1 MNKDNLETIIEGYK
15 VFNPDWTCRNFKYEV
30 GKTYEHDG
38 DIEVCEAGFHFC
50 QKAIDCFNYY
60 SFDNKN
66 KVAKIEA
73 IGLIKTDG
81 DKSVTNKITIVK
93 EIEWE
98 ELLNIVN
105 IGNNNTGYG
114 NTGNHNTGN
123 HNTGDYNTGNGN
135 TGDCNT
141 GDCNTGYRNTGD
153 CNTGY
158 RNTGYR
164 NTGDCNTGYRNTGD
178 CNTGYRNTG
187 YRNTGDCNTGY
198 RNTGDCNTGYRNTGY
213 RNTGDC
219 NTGYR
224 NEGNYNAGNYNA
236 GYCNTGYCNEGNYN
250 TGNYNSGNCNSGDWN
265 IGDYNSGVFCTDVP
279 KIRMFNKE
287 TDLTYEDWMNSEARN
302 ILKKNSY
309 LTKWIRI
316 DDMTEEEEK
325 NNPGYEINNGYLK
338 VFTFEEMCKNMWDSL
353 NEEEK
358 KIIIDT
364 PNFDADIF
372 KEITGIEVI

>member
-50 QKAIDCFNYY
+50 QKVIDCFNYY
-60 SFDNKN
+60 YFDNKN

-93 EIEWE
+93 EIKWE

-114 NTGNHNTGN
+114 NTGDYNTGSY
-123 HNTGDYNTGNGN
+123 NTGDYNIGSYN
-135 TGDCNT
+135 TGDYNI
-141 GDCNTGYRNTGD
+141 GN
-153 CNTGY
+153 
-158 RNTGYR
+158 
-164 NTGDCNTGYRNTGD
+164 
-178 CNTGYRNTG
+178 
-187 YRNTGDCNTGY
+187 
-198 RNTGDCNTGYRNTGY
+198 
-213 RNTGDC
+213 C

-224 NEGNYNAGNYNA
+224 NEG
-236 GYCNTGYCNEGNYN
+236 CCNEGYWN
-250 TGNYNSGNCNSGDWN
+250 TGNYNIGNCNSGEWN

-287 TDLTYEDWMNSEARN
+287 TDLTYEDWMNSDARN
-302 ILKKNSY
+302 ILKRNSY
-309 LTKWIRI
+309 LTKWIHI
-316 DDMTEEEEK
+316 DYMTEEEKE

-338 VFTFEEMCKNMWDSL
+338 VFTFEEMCKNMWNNLTD
-353 NEEEK
+353 EEK
-358 KIIIDT
+358 KIIMDI

-372 KEITGIEVI
+372 KETTGIEVI

>member
-50 QKAIDCFNYY
+50 QKVIDCFNYY
-60 SFDNKN
+60 YFDNKN

-105 IGNNNTGYG
+105 IGNNNIGYG
-114 NTGNHNTGN
+114 
-123 HNTGDYNTGNGN
+123 NTGDYNTGSYN
-135 TGDCNT
+135 TGDYNIGSYNT
-141 GDCNTGYRNTGD
+141 GDYNIEN
-153 CNTGY
+153 
-158 RNTGYR
+158 
-164 NTGDCNTGYRNTGD
+164 
-178 CNTGYRNTG
+178 
-187 YRNTGDCNTGY
+187 
-198 RNTGDCNTGYRNTGY
+198 
-213 RNTGDC
+213 C

-224 NEGNYNAGNYNA
+224 NEG
-236 GYCNTGYCNEGNYN
+236 CCNEGCWN
-250 TGNYNSGNCNSGDWN
+250 TGNYNIGNCNSGDWN

-287 TDLTYEDWMNSEARN
+287 TDLTYEDWINSEARN
-302 ILKKNSY
+302 ILKRNSY
-309 LTKWIRI
+309 LTKWIHI
-316 DDMTEEEEK
+316 DDMTEEEKE

-338 VFTFEEMCKNMWDSL
+338 VFTFEEMCKNMWNNLTD
-353 NEEEK
+353 EEK
-358 KIIIDT
+358 KIIIDI

-372 KEITGIEVI
+372 KEITGIEVIKLKIKECNIV

>member
-50 QKAIDCFNYY
+50 QKAINCFNYY

-114 NTGNHNTGN
+114 NTGNHNTGYGNTGN
-123 HNTGDYNTGNGN
+123 HNAGYCNTGDYNTGNH
-135 TGDCNT
+135 NT

-153 CNTGY
+153 Y
-158 RNTGYR
+158 
-164 NTGDCNTGYRNTGD
+164 NTGD
-178 CNTGYRNTG
+178 
-187 YRNTGDCNTGY
+187 
-198 RNTGDCNTGYRNTGY
+198 
-213 RNTGDC
+213 
-219 NTGYR
+219 
-224 NEGNYNAGNYNA
+224 YNAG
-236 GYCNTGYCNEGNYN
+236 
-250 TGNYNSGNCNSGDWN
+250 
-265 IGDYNSGVFCTDVP
+265 IFCTDVP

-316 DDMTEEEEK
+316 DDMTEEEKE

-338 VFTFEEMCKNMWDSL
+338 VFTFEEMCKDMWDSL
-353 NEEEK
+353 TDEEK
-358 KIIIDT
+358 KIIMEI
-364 PNFDADIF
+364 PNFDKKIF

>member
-1 MNKDNLETIIEGYK
+1 MIEGYK

-50 QKAIDCFNYY
+50 QKAINCFNYY

-93 EIEWE
+93 EIKWE

-123 HNTGDYNTGNGN
+123 HNTGNHNTGYHNTGDYNTGNG
-135 TGDCNT
+135 
-141 GDCNTGYRNTGD
+141 
-153 CNTGY
+153 
-158 RNTGYR
+158 
-164 NTGDCNTGYRNTGD
+164 
-178 CNTGYRNTG
+178 
-187 YRNTGDCNTGY
+187 
-198 RNTGDCNTGYRNTGY
+198 NTGY

-250 TGNYNSGNCNSGDWN
+250 TGNYNIGNCNSGDWN
-265 IGDYNSGVFCTDVP
+265 IGDYNSGVFCTDVR

-353 NEEEK
+353 TEEEK
-358 KIIIDT
+358 KIIIEI

>member
-1 MNKDNLETIIEGYK
+1 MIEGYK

-50 QKAIDCFNYY
+50 QKVIDCFNYY
-60 SFDNKN
+60 YFDNKN

-93 EIEWE
+93 EIKWE

-114 NTGNHNTGN
+114 NTGDYNTGSY
-123 HNTGDYNTGNGN
+123 NTGDYNIGSYN
-135 TGDCNT
+135 TGDYNI
-141 GDCNTGYRNTGD
+141 GN
-153 CNTGY
+153 
-158 RNTGYR
+158 
-164 NTGDCNTGYRNTGD
+164 
-178 CNTGYRNTG
+178 
-187 YRNTGDCNTGY
+187 
-198 RNTGDCNTGYRNTGY
+198 
-213 RNTGDC
+213 C

-224 NEGNYNAGNYNA
+224 NEG
-236 GYCNTGYCNEGNYN
+236 CCNEGYWN
-250 TGNYNSGNCNSGDWN
+250 TGNYNIGNCNSGEWN

-287 TDLTYEDWMNSEARN
+287 TDLTYEDWMNSDARN
-302 ILKKNSY
+302 ILKRNSY
-309 LTKWIRI
+309 LTKWIHI
-316 DDMTEEEEK
+316 DYMTEEEKE

-338 VFTFEEMCKNMWDSL
+338 VFTFEEMCKNMWNNLTD
-353 NEEEK
+353 EEK
-358 KIIIDT
+358 KIIMDI

-372 KEITGIEVI
+372 KEITGIEVIKLKIKECNIVDKQEYTNCCGNCKECDEYHKMLCNSLYEEE

>member
-50 QKAIDCFNYY
+50 QKAINCFNYY

-93 EIEWE
+93 EIKWE

-105 IGNNNTGYG
+105 IGNNNIGYG
-114 NTGNHNTGN
+114 
-123 HNTGDYNTGNGN
+123 NTGDYNTGSYN
-135 TGDCNT
+135 TGDYNIE
-141 GDCNTGYRNTGD
+141 N
-153 CNTGY
+153 
-158 RNTGYR
+158 
-164 NTGDCNTGYRNTGD
+164 
-178 CNTGYRNTG
+178 
-187 YRNTGDCNTGY
+187 
-198 RNTGDCNTGYRNTGY
+198 
-213 RNTGDC
+213 C

-224 NEGNYNAGNYNA
+224 NEG
-236 GYCNTGYCNEGNYN
+236 CCNEGCWN
-250 TGNYNSGNCNSGDWN
+250 TGNYNIGNCNSGDWN

-287 TDLTYEDWMNSEARN
+287 TDLTYEDWINSEARN
-302 ILKKNSY
+302 ILKRNSY
-309 LTKWIRI
+309 LTKWIHI
-316 DDMTEEEEK
+316 DDMTEEEKE

-338 VFTFEEMCKNMWDSL
+338 VFTFEEMCKNMWNNLTD
-353 NEEEK
+353 EEK
-358 KIIIDT
+358 KIIIDI

-372 KEITGIEVI
+372 KEITGIEVIKLKIKECNIVDKQEYTNCCGNCKECDEYHKMLCNSLYEEE

>member
-1 MNKDNLETIIEGYK
+1 MIEGYK

-50 QKAIDCFNYY
+50 QKVIDCFNYY
-60 SFDNKN
+60 YFDNKN

-105 IGNNNTGYG
+105 IGNNNIGYG
-114 NTGNHNTGN
+114 
-123 HNTGDYNTGNGN
+123 NTGDYNTGSYN
-135 TGDCNT
+135 TGDYNIGSYNT
-141 GDCNTGYRNTGD
+141 GDYNIEN
-153 CNTGY
+153 
-158 RNTGYR
+158 
-164 NTGDCNTGYRNTGD
+164 
-178 CNTGYRNTG
+178 
-187 YRNTGDCNTGY
+187 
-198 RNTGDCNTGYRNTGY
+198 
-213 RNTGDC
+213 C

-224 NEGNYNAGNYNA
+224 NEG
-236 GYCNTGYCNEGNYN
+236 CCNEGCWN
-250 TGNYNSGNCNSGDWN
+250 TGNYNIGNCNSGDWN

-287 TDLTYEDWMNSEARN
+287 TDLTYEDWINSEARN
-302 ILKKNSY
+302 ILKRNSY
-309 LTKWIRI
+309 LTKWIHI
-316 DDMTEEEEK
+316 DDMTEEEKE

-338 VFTFEEMCKNMWDSL
+338 VFTFEEMCKNMWNNLTD
-353 NEEEK
+353 EEK
-358 KIIIDT
+358 KIIIDI

-372 KEITGIEVI
+372 KEITGIEVIKLKIKECNIVDKQEYTNCCGNCKECDEYHKMLCNSLYEEE

>member
-73 IGLIKTDG
+73 IGLIKTNG

-114 NTGNHNTGN
+114 NTGNHNTGGYNAGYYNTGN
-123 HNTGDYNTGNGN
+123 HNTGN
-135 TGDCNT
+135 CNS
-141 GDCNTGYRNTGD
+141 
-153 CNTGY
+153 
-158 RNTGYR
+158 
-164 NTGDCNTGYRNTGD
+164 
-178 CNTGYRNTG
+178 
-187 YRNTGDCNTGY
+187 
-198 RNTGDCNTGYRNTGY
+198 
-213 RNTGDC
+213 
-219 NTGYR
+219 
-224 NEGNYNAGNYNA
+224 
-236 GYCNTGYCNEGNYN
+236 GYCNEGCWN
-250 TGNYNSGNCNSGDWN
+250 TGNYNIGNCNSGDWN
-265 IGDYNSGVFCTDVP
+265 IGDWNIGDYNAGVFCTDVP

-302 ILKKNSY
+302 ILKRNSY

-353 NEEEK
+353 TEEEK
-358 KIIIDT
+358 KIIMEI
-364 PNFDADIF
+364 PNFDRGIF
-372 KEITGIEVI
+372 KEITGIEVL

>member
-114 NTGNHNTGN
+114 NTGDYNTGYGNTGNWNTGNYNTGNRNTGYCNSGNWNTGNYNTGN
-123 HNTGDYNTGNGN
+123 HNTGYCNSGNW
-135 TGDCNT
+135 
-141 GDCNTGYRNTGD
+141 
-153 CNTGY
+153 
-158 RNTGYR
+158 
-164 NTGDCNTGYRNTGD
+164 
-178 CNTGYRNTG
+178 
-187 YRNTGDCNTGY
+187 
-198 RNTGDCNTGYRNTGY
+198 
-213 RNTGDC
+213 
-219 NTGYR
+219 
-224 NEGNYNAGNYNA
+224 NEG
-236 GYCNTGYCNEGNYN
+236 CWN
-250 TGNYNSGNCNSGDWN
+250 TGNYNIGNCNSGDWN
-265 IGDYNSGVFCTDVP
+265 IGDYNAGVFCTDVP

-302 ILKKNSY
+302 ILKRNSY

-353 NEEEK
+353 TEEEK
-358 KIIIDT
+358 KIIMEI
-364 PNFDADIF
+364 PNFDRGIF
-372 KEITGIEVI
+372 KEITGIEGL

>member
-50 QKAIDCFNYY
+50 QKAINCFNYY

-93 EIEWE
+93 EIKWE

-114 NTGNHNTGN
+114 NTGNHNTGYGNTGNHNAGYCNTGN
-123 HNTGDYNTGNGN
+123 HNTGDYNTGNWN
-135 TGDCNT
+135 TGYRNAGYYSTGNWNTGYRNAGDYNTGNHNTGYCNTGNHNAGYCNT
-141 GDCNTGYRNTGD
+141 GDCNTGYCNTGD

-158 RNTGYR
+158 C
-164 NTGDCNTGYRNTGD
+164 NTGDWNTGD
-178 CNTGYRNTG
+178 
-187 YRNTGDCNTGY
+187 
-198 RNTGDCNTGYRNTGY
+198 
-213 RNTGDC
+213 
-219 NTGYR
+219 
-224 NEGNYNAGNYNA
+224 YNAG
-236 GYCNTGYCNEGNYN
+236 
-250 TGNYNSGNCNSGDWN
+250 
-265 IGDYNSGVFCTDVP
+265 IFCTDVP

-302 ILKKNSY
+302 ILKK
-309 LTKWIRI
+309 I
-316 DDMTEEEEK
+316 
-325 NNPGYEINNGYLK
+325 
-338 VFTFEEMCKNMWDSL
+338 
-353 NEEEK
+353 
-358 KIIIDT
+358 
-364 PNFDADIF
+364 
-372 KEITGIEVI
+372 VI

>member
-114 NTGNHNTGN
+114 NTG
-123 HNTGDYNTGNGN
+123 DY
-135 TGDCNT
+135 
-141 GDCNTGYRNTGD
+141 
-153 CNTGY
+153 
-158 RNTGYR
+158 
-164 NTGDCNTGYRNTGD
+164 
-178 CNTGYRNTG
+178 
-187 YRNTGDCNTGY
+187 
-198 RNTGDCNTGYRNTGY
+198 
-213 RNTGDC
+213 
-219 NTGYR
+219 
-224 NEGNYNAGNYNA
+224 
-236 GYCNTGYCNEGNYN
+236 NTGYCNSGNWNTGNYN
-250 TGNYNSGNCNSGDWN
+250 TGNRNTGYCNSGNWNEGCWNTGNYNIGNCNSGDWN
-265 IGDYNSGVFCTDVP
+265 IGDYNAGVFCTDVP

-302 ILKKNSY
+302 ILKRNSY

-353 NEEEK
+353 TEEEK
-358 KIIIDT
+358 KIIMEI
-364 PNFDADIF
+364 PNFDRGIF
-372 KEITGIEVI
+372 KEITGIEGL

>member
-141 GDCNTGYRNTGD
+141 GDCNTGYRNT
-153 CNTGY
+153 
-158 RNTGYR
+158 
-164 NTGDCNTGYRNTGD
+164 
-178 CNTGYRNTG
+178 
-187 YRNTGDCNTGY
+187 
-198 RNTGDCNTGYRNTGY
+198 
-213 RNTGDC
+213 
-219 NTGYR
+219 
-224 NEGNYNAGNYNA
+224 GNYNAGNYNA

>member
-50 QKAIDCFNYY
+50 QKVIDCFNYY
-60 SFDNKN
+60 YFDNKN

-93 EIEWE
+93 EIKWE

-114 NTGNHNTGN
+114 NTGDYNTGSY
-123 HNTGDYNTGNGN
+123 NTGDYNTGSYN
-135 TGDCNT
+135 TGDYNI
-141 GDCNTGYRNTGD
+141 GSY
-153 CNTGY
+153 
-158 RNTGYR
+158 
-164 NTGDCNTGYRNTGD
+164 
-178 CNTGYRNTG
+178 
-187 YRNTGDCNTGY
+187 
-198 RNTGDCNTGYRNTGY
+198 
-213 RNTGDC
+213 

-224 NEGNYNAGNYNA
+224 NEG
-236 GYCNTGYCNEGNYN
+236 CCNEGCWN
-250 TGNYNSGNCNSGDWN
+250 TGNYNIGNCNSGEWN
-265 IGDYNSGVFCTDVP
+265 IGDCNAGVFCTDVP

-287 TDLTYEDWMNSEARN
+287 TDLTYEDWINSDARN
-302 ILKKNSY
+302 ILKRNSY
-309 LTKWIRI
+309 LTKWIHI
-316 DDMTEEEEK
+316 DDMTEEEKE

-338 VFTFEEMCKNMWDSL
+338 VFTFEEMCKNMWNNLTD
-353 NEEEK
+353 EEK
-358 KIIIDT
+358 KIIIDI

-372 KEITGIEVI
+372 KEITGIEVIKLKIKECNIVDKREYTNCCGNCKECDEYHKKCK

>member
-1 MNKDNLETIIEGYK
+1 MNKDNLETIIKGYK

-50 QKAIDCFNYY
+50 QKAINCFNYY

-81 DKSVTNKITIVK
+81 DKSVTNKITIIK

-114 NTGNHNTGN
+114 NTGNHNTGYGNTGNHNAGYCNTGN
-123 HNTGDYNTGNGN
+123 HNTGDYNTGDWNTGYRNAGYYNTGCRNTGYRN
-135 TGDCNT
+135 TGDYNTGNHNTGYCNT
-141 GDCNTGYRNTGD
+141 GDCNTGY
-153 CNTGY
+153 
-158 RNTGYR
+158 
-164 NTGDCNTGYRNTGD
+164 
-178 CNTGYRNTG
+178 
-187 YRNTGDCNTGY
+187 
-198 RNTGDCNTGYRNTGY
+198 
-213 RNTGDC
+213 
-219 NTGYR
+219 
-224 NEGNYNAGNYNA
+224 
-236 GYCNTGYCNEGNYN
+236 CNTGYCN
-250 TGNYNSGNCNSGDWN
+250 TGDWN
-265 IGDYNSGVFCTDVP
+265 TGDWNTGDYNAGIFCTDVP

-302 ILKKNSY
+302 ILKRNSY
-309 LTKWIRI
+309 LTKWIHI
-316 DDMTEEEEK
+316 DDMTEEEKE

-338 VFTFEEMCKNMWDSL
+338 VFTFEEMCKNMWNNLTD
-353 NEEEK
+353 EEK
-358 KIIIDT
+358 KIIMDI

>member
-73 IGLIKTDG
+73 IGLIKTNG

-114 NTGNHNTGN
+114 NTGDYNTGYGNTGN
-123 HNTGDYNTGNGN
+123 HNT
-135 TGDCNT
+135 
-141 GDCNTGYRNTGD
+141 
-153 CNTGY
+153 
-158 RNTGYR
+158 
-164 NTGDCNTGYRNTGD
+164 
-178 CNTGYRNTG
+178 
-187 YRNTGDCNTGY
+187 
-198 RNTGDCNTGYRNTGY
+198 
-213 RNTGDC
+213 
-219 NTGYR
+219 
-224 NEGNYNAGNYNA
+224 
-236 GYCNTGYCNEGNYN
+236 GNYN
-250 TGNYNSGNCNSGDWN
+250 TGNYNTGNHNTGNYNTGYYNTGNCNSGYCNEGYCNTGCWNTGNYNIGNCNSGDWN
-265 IGDYNSGVFCTDVP
+265 IGDYNAGVFCTDAP

-302 ILKKNSY
+302 ILKRNSY

-353 NEEEK
+353 TEEEK
-358 KIIIDT
+358 KIIMEI
-364 PNFDADIF
+364 PNFDRGIF
-372 KEITGIEVI
+372 KEITGIEVL

>member
-73 IGLIKTDG
+73 IGLIKTNG

-93 EIEWE
+93 KIEWE

-114 NTGNHNTGN
+114 NTG
-123 HNTGDYNTGNGN
+123 DYNTGG
-135 TGDCNT
+135 
-141 GDCNTGYRNTGD
+141 
-153 CNTGY
+153 
-158 RNTGYR
+158 
-164 NTGDCNTGYRNTGD
+164 
-178 CNTGYRNTG
+178 
-187 YRNTGDCNTGY
+187 
-198 RNTGDCNTGYRNTGY
+198 
-213 RNTGDC
+213 
-219 NTGYR
+219 
-224 NEGNYNAGNYNA
+224 YNAGNYNT
-236 GYCNTGYCNEGNYN
+236 GYHNSGNCNSGDCNEGCCNEGCWNTGNYNEGYCNEGCWN
-250 TGNYNSGNCNSGDWN
+250 TGNYNIGNCNSGDWN
-265 IGDYNSGVFCTDVP
+265 IGDYNAGVFCTDVP

-287 TDLTYEDWMNSEARN
+287 TDLTYKDWMNSEARN
-302 ILKKNSY
+302 ILKRNSY

-316 DDMTEEEEK
+316 DDMTEEEKE

-353 NEEEK
+353 TEEEK
-358 KIIIDT
+358 KIIMEI
-364 PNFDADIF
+364 PNFDRGIF
-372 KEITGIEVI
+372 KEITGIEVL

>member
-50 QKAIDCFNYY
+50 QKAINYFNYY

-114 NTGNHNTGN
+114 NTGNHNTGYGNTGN
-123 HNTGDYNTGNGN
+123 HNTGYGNTGNHNAGYCNTGDYNTGNH
-135 TGDCNT
+135 NT

-153 CNTGY
+153 Y
-158 RNTGYR
+158 
-164 NTGDCNTGYRNTGD
+164 NTGDYNT
-178 CNTGYRNTG
+178 
-187 YRNTGDCNTGY
+187 
-198 RNTGDCNTGYRNTGY
+198 
-213 RNTGDC
+213 
-219 NTGYR
+219 
-224 NEGNYNAGNYNA
+224 
-236 GYCNTGYCNEGNYN
+236 GYCNTG
-250 TGNYNSGNCNSGDWN
+250 DWN
-265 IGDYNSGVFCTDVP
+265 TGDYNAGIFCTDVP

-316 DDMTEEEEK
+316 DDMTEEEKE

-338 VFTFEEMCKNMWDSL
+338 VFTFEEMCKDMWDSL
-353 NEEEK
+353 TDEEK
-358 KIIIDT
+358 KIIMEI
-364 PNFDADIF
+364 PNFDKKIF

>member
-1 MNKDNLETIIEGYK
+1 MIEGYK

-50 QKAIDCFNYY
+50 QKVIDCFNYY
-60 SFDNKN
+60 YFDNKN

-105 IGNNNTGYG
+105 IGNNNIGYG
-114 NTGNHNTGN
+114 
-123 HNTGDYNTGNGN
+123 NTGDYNTGSYN
-135 TGDCNT
+135 TGDYNIE
-141 GDCNTGYRNTGD
+141 N
-153 CNTGY
+153 
-158 RNTGYR
+158 
-164 NTGDCNTGYRNTGD
+164 
-178 CNTGYRNTG
+178 
-187 YRNTGDCNTGY
+187 
-198 RNTGDCNTGYRNTGY
+198 
-213 RNTGDC
+213 C

-224 NEGNYNAGNYNA
+224 NEG
-236 GYCNTGYCNEGNYN
+236 CCNEGCWN
-250 TGNYNSGNCNSGDWN
+250 TGNYNIGNCNSGDWN

-287 TDLTYEDWMNSEARN
+287 TDLTYEDWINSEARN
-302 ILKKNSY
+302 ILKRNSY
-309 LTKWIRI
+309 LTKWIHI
-316 DDMTEEEEK
+316 DDMTEEEKE

-338 VFTFEEMCKNMWDSL
+338 VFTFEEMCKNMWNNLTD
-353 NEEEK
+353 EEK
-358 KIIIDT
+358 KIIIDI

-372 KEITGIEVI
+372 KEITGIEVIKLKIKECNIVDKQEYTNCCGNCKECDEYHKMLCNSLYEEE

>member
-114 NTGNHNTGN
+114 NTGDYNTGYGNTGNWNTGNYNTGN
-123 HNTGDYNTGNGN
+123 HNTG
-135 TGDCNT
+135 
-141 GDCNTGYRNTGD
+141 
-153 CNTGY
+153 
-158 RNTGYR
+158 
-164 NTGDCNTGYRNTGD
+164 
-178 CNTGYRNTG
+178 
-187 YRNTGDCNTGY
+187 
-198 RNTGDCNTGYRNTGY
+198 
-213 RNTGDC
+213 
-219 NTGYR
+219 
-224 NEGNYNAGNYNA
+224 
-236 GYCNTGYCNEGNYN
+236 YCNSGNWNTGNYN
-250 TGNYNSGNCNSGDWN
+250 TGNHNTGYCNSGNWNEGCWNTGNYNIGNCNSGDWN
-265 IGDYNSGVFCTDVP
+265 IGDYNAGVFCTDVP

-302 ILKKNSY
+302 ILKRNSY

-353 NEEEK
+353 TEEEK
-358 KIIIDT
+358 KIIMEI
-364 PNFDADIF
+364 PNFDRGIF
-372 KEITGIEVI
+372 KEITGIEGL

>member
-50 QKAIDCFNYY
+50 QKAINCFNYY

-93 EIEWE
+93 EIKWE

-105 IGNNNTGYG
+105 IGNNNIGYG
-114 NTGNHNTGN
+114 
-123 HNTGDYNTGNGN
+123 NTGDYNTGSYN
-135 TGDCNT
+135 TGDYNIGSYNT
-141 GDCNTGYRNTGD
+141 GDYNIEN
-153 CNTGY
+153 
-158 RNTGYR
+158 
-164 NTGDCNTGYRNTGD
+164 
-178 CNTGYRNTG
+178 
-187 YRNTGDCNTGY
+187 
-198 RNTGDCNTGYRNTGY
+198 
-213 RNTGDC
+213 C

-224 NEGNYNAGNYNA
+224 NEG
-236 GYCNTGYCNEGNYN
+236 CCNEGCWN
-250 TGNYNSGNCNSGDWN
+250 TGNYNIGNCNSGDWN

-287 TDLTYEDWMNSEARN
+287 TDLTYEDWINSEARN
-302 ILKKNSY
+302 ILKRNSY
-309 LTKWIRI
+309 LTKWIHI
-316 DDMTEEEEK
+316 DDMTEEEKE

-338 VFTFEEMCKNMWDSL
+338 VFTFEEMCKNMWNNLTD
-353 NEEEK
+353 EEK
-358 KIIIDT
+358 KIIIDI

-372 KEITGIEVI
+372 KEITGIEVIKLKIKECNIVDKQEYTNCCGNCKECDEYHKMLCNSLYEEE

>member
-1 MNKDNLETIIEGYK
+1 MIEGYK

-123 HNTGDYNTGNGN
+123 HNTGDYNTGNHN
-135 TGDCNT
+135 TGDYNT
-141 GDCNTGYRNTGD
+141 GNG
-153 CNTGY
+153 
-158 RNTGYR
+158 
-164 NTGDCNTGYRNTGD
+164 
-178 CNTGYRNTG
+178 
-187 YRNTGDCNTGY
+187 
-198 RNTGDCNTGYRNTGY
+198 NTGY